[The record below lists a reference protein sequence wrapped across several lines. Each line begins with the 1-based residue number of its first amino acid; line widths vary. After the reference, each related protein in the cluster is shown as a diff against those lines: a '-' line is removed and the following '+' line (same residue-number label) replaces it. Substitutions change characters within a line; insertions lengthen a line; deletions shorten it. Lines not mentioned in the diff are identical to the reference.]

1 MAAALIIGESVGR
14 LTEAKMGLIIIA
26 EICIIATGLLVAF
39 VINRINRHFLR
50 RKVRLIV
57 LYMGIVCLIVNMG
70 FAKYRNYND
79 KLHSLENGL
88 RAHERVRVCG
98 KITKSEEKSTGI
110 YYYLENAYVS
120 GKNNQISNVN
130 IILYVKDEKIEG
142 ITGEMIDTYAKYDS
156 YKSARNKGGFN
167 ERKYYYELGIAG
179 RFIKENDDETFIIS
193 KRDIVSTGLYR
204 LKCHCINIL
213 DKITSAKYSGIY
225 KGILLGDK
233 SDIES
238 DTRSLYKMAG
248 ISHLLAISGLH
259 ISLIGYFVYRTL
271 RKIMS
276 LYPSG
281 IFTFTIILCYENMIG
296 ENISAKRAI
305 IMFGVSLLAK
315 LIGRTYDILSALTL
329 AFIVIIYTNPLA
341 IFNSGML
348 LSFGAILGIILL
360 HTPLMRFIKINNKL
374 ISSFLASEMIN
385 TIIRPIS
392 AYFYYEISM
401 YSSVINIIIIPFM
414 GIIVVCGILGII
426 IGSVSVHLGSYVI
439 WIGCRVLQFYDF
451 VCSLFLKMPYATRIV
466 GIPGNLRLVIYFGLL
481 IIAVIILHIYLNRN
495 DEIYNNDNE
504 CNIVNCGEIDTFKVR
519 NIKRISVCMVL
530 ILLNVILLSNNVK
543 GVRINMLDVGQGD
556 SICINNAGN
565 TLLVDAGSSSEKDIT
580 KYTILPFL
588 KASGIECVDY
598 LIMTHSDMD
607 HINGMN
613 DLMEYKYNGRNY
625 VKNIIVPKI
634 NETVVDK
641 NYRNIISKAEKEK
654 INVIYLGKGDII
666 QMKGL
671 QIRCLWPEDD
681 RKLDKNDLSLT
692 FYLSVSESDFRM
704 LFTGDLGMEG
714 EKMLIKSGISD
725 KVNVLKTGHHGS
737 NNSSSAGFLKVLLP
751 EVSII
756 SCGVNNRYG
765 HPGQDAL
772 KRLKN
777 IPSDIY
783 VTKDTGEI
791 DIHVNERGFKVET
804 FLH

>member
-1 MAAALIIGESVGR
+1 MAAALIIGETAGR

-271 RKIMS
+271 RKIMG

-281 IFTFTIILCYENMIG
+281 IFTFTIILCYGNMIG

-329 AFIVIIYTNPLA
+329 AFIIIIYTNPLA

-426 IGSVSVHLGSYVI
+426 IGSVSVHLGSSVI
-439 WIGCRVLQFYDF
+439 WIGC
-451 VCSLFLKMPYATRIV
+451 
-466 GIPGNLRLVIYFGLL
+466 
-481 IIAVIILHIYLNRN
+481 IL
-495 DEIYNNDNE
+495 
-504 CNIVNCGEIDTFKVR
+504 
-519 NIKRISVCMVL
+519 
-530 ILLNVILLSNNVK
+530 
-543 GVRINMLDVGQGD
+543 
-556 SICINNAGN
+556 
-565 TLLVDAGSSSEKDIT
+565 
-580 KYTILPFL
+580 
-588 KASGIECVDY
+588 
-598 LIMTHSDMD
+598 
-607 HINGMN
+607 
-613 DLMEYKYNGRNY
+613 
-625 VKNIIVPKI
+625 
-634 NETVVDK
+634 
-641 NYRNIISKAEKEK
+641 
-654 INVIYLGKGDII
+654 
-666 QMKGL
+666 
-671 QIRCLWPEDD
+671 
-681 RKLDKNDLSLT
+681 
-692 FYLSVSESDFRM
+692 
-704 LFTGDLGMEG
+704 
-714 EKMLIKSGISD
+714 
-725 KVNVLKTGHHGS
+725 
-737 NNSSSAGFLKVLLP
+737 
-751 EVSII
+751 
-756 SCGVNNRYG
+756 
-765 HPGQDAL
+765 
-772 KRLKN
+772 
-777 IPSDIY
+777 
-783 VTKDTGEI
+783 
-791 DIHVNERGFKVET
+791 
-804 FLH
+804 

>member
-204 LKCHCINIL
+204 LKCHCIDIL

-271 RKIMS
+271 RKIMG

-281 IFTFTIILCYENMIG
+281 IFTFTIILCYGNMIG

-360 HTPLMRFIKINNKL
+360 HTPLM
-374 ISSFLASEMIN
+374 
-385 TIIRPIS
+385 
-392 AYFYYEISM
+392 
-401 YSSVINIIIIPFM
+401 
-414 GIIVVCGILGII
+414 
-426 IGSVSVHLGSYVI
+426 
-439 WIGCRVLQFYDF
+439 
-451 VCSLFLKMPYATRIV
+451 
-466 GIPGNLRLVIYFGLL
+466 
-481 IIAVIILHIYLNRN
+481 
-495 DEIYNNDNE
+495 
-504 CNIVNCGEIDTFKVR
+504 
-519 NIKRISVCMVL
+519 
-530 ILLNVILLSNNVK
+530 
-543 GVRINMLDVGQGD
+543 
-556 SICINNAGN
+556 
-565 TLLVDAGSSSEKDIT
+565 
-580 KYTILPFL
+580 
-588 KASGIECVDY
+588 
-598 LIMTHSDMD
+598 
-607 HINGMN
+607 
-613 DLMEYKYNGRNY
+613 
-625 VKNIIVPKI
+625 
-634 NETVVDK
+634 
-641 NYRNIISKAEKEK
+641 
-654 INVIYLGKGDII
+654 
-666 QMKGL
+666 
-671 QIRCLWPEDD
+671 
-681 RKLDKNDLSLT
+681 LSLIHI
-692 FYLSVSESDFRM
+692 SEPTR
-704 LFTGDLGMEG
+704 
-714 EKMLIKSGISD
+714 
-725 KVNVLKTGHHGS
+725 H
-737 NNSSSAGFLKVLLP
+737 
-751 EVSII
+751 
-756 SCGVNNRYG
+756 
-765 HPGQDAL
+765 
-772 KRLKN
+772 
-777 IPSDIY
+777 
-783 VTKDTGEI
+783 
-791 DIHVNERGFKVET
+791 
-804 FLH
+804 

>member
-1 MAAALIIGESVGR
+1 MAAALIIGESAGR

-39 VINRINRHFLR
+39 VINRHFNR

-271 RKIMS
+271 RKIMG

-281 IFTFTIILCYENMIG
+281 IFTFTIILCYGNMIG

-329 AFIVIIYTNPLA
+329 AFIIIIYTNPLA

-426 IGSVSVHLGSYVI
+426 IGSVSVHLGSSVI

-451 VCSLFLKMPYATRIV
+451 VCRLFLKMPYATRIV
-466 GIPGNLRLVIYFGLL
+466 GIPGNLRLMIYFGLL

-725 KVNVLKTGHHGS
+725 KVNVLKTGLHGS
-737 NNSSSAGFLKVLLP
+737 NNSSSAEFLKVLLP

-777 IPSDIY
+777 IASDIY